1 MINPHAVEIGMEDAA
16 IEKLFRAEY
25 DLPCCPHPNVIR
37 VLHHFCDSVP
47 PQGLPKWPEF
57 GGGRSLFLVMKEY
70 DCNLQTHCRH
80 LLEKGLLD
88 ERFLLS
94 ILLQLF
100 KATEHLVQHNIL
112 HLDLKLDN
120 VLVKVEQTVTRAV
133 ICDFGC
139 SYESPHS
146 LTTANATVLSARVGG
161 NPNHHPPELCTLS
174 SDPTVV
180 CDVSKADIWA
190 VGLMAYE
197 IVTGRDAATILS
209 YQHKKTRYTSEILP
223 QLEGS
228 FSVSCSHLL
237 QQFVSHSV
245 ESRPSASQAI
255 QLCSIVLYGPTTP
268 TLGEMTVEKAQHWLE
283 QQLVSLRPKSNEDLR
298 KDPFYMRYLDLFS
311 PDVVKHVI
319 NKFLMR

>member
-37 VLHHFCDSVP
+37 VLHHFCDTV
-47 PQGLPKWPEF
+47 PQGALPRWPEF
-57 GGGRSLFLVMKEY
+57 GGQRSMFLVMKEY

-120 VLVKVEQTVTRAV
+120 VLVKVEQNVTRAV

-139 SYESPHS
+139 SYEAPHS
-146 LTTANATVLSARVGG
+146 LTTVNATALAACAGG

-174 SDPTVV
+174 ADPTVV

-197 IVTGRDAATILS
+197 IVTGRDATAILS
-209 YQHKKTRYTSEILP
+209 YLQKEIGYTADVLP
-223 QLEGS
+223 QLEVKY
-228 FSVSCSHLL
+228 SVPCNRLL
-237 QQFVSHSV
+237 QQLVSHSV

-283 QQLVSLRPKSNEDLR
+283 QQLVSLRPKSNEELR
-298 KDPFYMRYLDLFS
+298 RDPFYMRYLDLFS
-311 PDVVKHVI
+311 PHVVKHLI